1 MTVQTAGSRIAETS
15 PRAAVNSAGAKTAAV
30 HATRPETRAAER
42 ARLRP
47 AVLIMAR
54 APRRGAV
61 RRALEPVLGADGCVA
76 LQAELIA
83 QAASWARHV
92 APGGV
97 HVAHDPPDA
106 GPELRALIG
115 NDATVF
121 PQNGDGIAGRLADA
135 AARVFARSH
144 GPLIIVW
151 PDLPQLRRQHAQSA
165 LEDLRSGCDV
175 VLGPAMDG
183 GLYMVAIG
191 RPLPKL
197 FSLPETAWRSPDVMT
212 MGLAAAREAGLEVG
226 ILRAERALHRPADVR
241 AAVADPML
249 PEAIAKILRR
259 RLAPI

>member
-1 MTVQTAGSRIAETS
+1 M
-15 PRAAVNSAGAKTAAV
+15 PRATARAGVDSA
-30 HATRPETRAAER
+30 AAER
-42 ARLRP
+42 AKPQP

-54 APRRGAV
+54 APRPGEV
-61 RRALEPVLGADGCVA
+61 RRALEPVLGADGCAA

-83 QAASWARHV
+83 QAASWAQQV

-106 GPELRALIG
+106 GPEVRALIG
-115 NDATVF
+115 NDASVF

-151 PDLPQLRRQHAQSA
+151 PDLPRLSPQHAKGA
-165 LEDLRSGCDV
+165 LDDLSSGCDV
-175 VLGPAMDG
+175 VLGPAIDG

-197 FSLPETAWRSPDVMT
+197 FSLPEKAWRSPDVMT
-212 MGLAAAREAGLEVG
+212 MGIAAAREAGLEIG

-241 AAVADPML
+241 AAVADPLL
-249 PEAIAKILRR
+249 PDALARILRR
-259 RLAPI
+259 RLDPA